1 MLMYIIGVSTFVIL
15 AIRRLIIYINENG
28 KSK

>member
-1 MLMYIIGVSTFVIL
+1 MVMYIIGVATFIIL
-15 AIRRLIIYINENG
+15 GIRRLIIYIKENG